1 MRNLFLGI
9 LLSFFSLCL
18 IAQEEELVEVSE
30 KENLIQMLLRV
41 RAEYGVH
48 QILLVD
54 EAAQQ
59 VSDQYAQWLFNQ
71 QDLSHIDMNGR
82 NAVKRYRSGGGSAL
96 STGEILGRGPS
107 LERIVQMW
115 LKSPTHRQVLLDPRW
130 TAFGVGLVKEGQ
142 TYVVT
147 VLFTTS
153 ISTQR
158 QFAWHGNTLE
168 VEVTLRE
175 GMLPEVWLQAGNI
188 QTVPVSIE
196 NERILKFELST
207 NGPEQ
212 CMIFNSSGQGDLLVI
227 PARYD

>member
-1 MRNLFLGI
+1 MANLFFA
-9 LLSFFSLCL
+9 LLLCFFSACL
-18 IAQEEELVEVSE
+18 SAQEAQDSAKDKLAQM
-30 KENLIQMLLRV
+30 LIQV

-48 QILLVD
+48 QGLLVD
-54 EAAQQ
+54 EAAEE
-59 VSDQYAQWLFNQ
+59 VSAQYAQWLFTQ
-71 QDLSHIDMNGR
+71 QDLSHMDMNGR
-82 NAVKRYRSGGGSAL
+82 NAVKRYRLGGGSAL
-96 STGEILGRGPS
+96 STGEILGRGPD

-130 TAFGVGLVKEGQ
+130 TAFGVGLAEDGH
-142 TYVVT
+142 TYVAT

-158 QFAWHGNTLE
+158 AFSWNGNSLE

-188 QTVPVSIE
+188 QAVPVSIE
-196 NERILKFELST
+196 NERILKFVLST